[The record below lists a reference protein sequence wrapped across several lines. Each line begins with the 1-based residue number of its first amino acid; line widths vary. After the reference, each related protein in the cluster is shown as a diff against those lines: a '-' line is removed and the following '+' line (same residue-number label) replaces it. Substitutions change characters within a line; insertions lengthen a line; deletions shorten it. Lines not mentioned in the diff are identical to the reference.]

1 MVGDVEKGTST
12 GTKKKAAQTMSAYD
26 ALLNYKIDLSTLSAQ
41 VCKCVYS
48 YVHTHKYVGV

>member
-41 VCKCVYS
+41 VCKCEYIHM
-48 YVHTHKYVGV
+48 YIHINM